1 MKYSSPP
8 CNRRKRN
15 FFLFIHI
22 AAFCIY
28 MTLILVLAILRVT
41 LEEKYIVINSLQKQ
55 IQQYK
60 EIPTTPLS
68 HKYREWWDE
77 YGLKD
82 DHR

>member
-1 MKYSSPP
+1 MKYLSHPY
-8 CNRRKRN
+8 NRRKRN

-22 AAFCIY
+22 AAFCMY
-28 MTLILVLAILRVT
+28 MILILILTTLRVT
-41 LEEKYIVINSLQKQ
+41 LDEKDNVINLLQKQ
-55 IQQYK
+55 IQHYK

-68 HKYREWWDE
+68 HEYREWWDE

>member
-1 MKYSSPP
+1 
-8 CNRRKRN
+8 
-15 FFLFIHI
+15 
-22 AAFCIY
+22 

-68 HKYREWWDE
+68 HEYREWWDE
-77 YGLKD
+77 HGLQD

>member
-1 MKYSSPP
+1 MKYSSHP

-41 LEEKYIVINSLQKQ
+41 LEEKYIVIN
-55 IQQYK
+55 
-60 EIPTTPLS
+60 
-68 HKYREWWDE
+68 
-77 YGLKD
+77 YGLVGSEMCIRDSSIKKYPLLPYLTNTGNGGMSMA
-82 DHR
+82 